1 MMIKKGILTLV
12 LTVITTLAF
21 AQSQHVTSAAIIFKQ
36 YNDEKDKGVKTLKI
50 KEAKEFI
57 DKAYNNESTSNEPKM
72 WMYRAKI
79 YKMIAINH
87 DSLDSD
93 AIFKAT
99 ESHLK
104 CMQPHPKKKN
114 KIMIY
119 KKWPKEEVLESLVQ
133 CGYKLFNQAIEEYNA
148 GNYKSSLKHY
158 TAIFDIIPFDEEDQL
173 KRGNITKE
181 TILYNSFFS
190 SNKMKDNAKSK
201 ELLQQLIDINF
212 NEPAI
217 YIQMSNIFLEEGNTD
232 KALEYLTSGRD
243 VFEGDQGLINTEI
256 ELYLKLGKADEL
268 IKKLSNAIEL
278 DPENDIFYVIRG
290 TCYQNNNKIE
300 KAINDYNKALEI
312 NPEQTT
318 ALNNISSCYLKQT
331 YPIVKQ
337 MNDLSLSQTSKFNK
351 LKLDLRNLY
360 LKTLLYVK
368 KYLKLNPNDKPI
380 LNVLA
385 EVYTK
390 LEMYKEAK
398 EVKEKLKL
406 LK

>member
-1 MMIKKGILTLV
+1 
-12 LTVITTLAF
+12 
-21 AQSQHVTSAAIIFKQ
+21 
-36 YNDEKDKGVKTLKI
+36 
-50 KEAKEFI
+50 
-57 DKAYNNESTSNEPKM
+57 
-72 WMYRAKI
+72 MYRAKI
-79 YKMIAINH
+79 YKMIALNH

-114 KIMIY
+114 KILIY
-119 KKWPKEEVLESLVQ
+119 KKWPKEEVLEGLVQ
-133 CGYKLFNQAIEEYNA
+133 CGYQLFNRATEEYNV
-148 GNYKSSLKHY
+148 GNYKNSLKHY
-158 TAIFDIIPFDEEDQL
+158 TVIFDIMPFDEEDQL

-217 YIQMSNIFLEEGNTD
+217 YIQMSNIFLEEKNTD
-232 KALEYLTSGRD
+232 KALEYLSLGREM
-243 VFEGDQGLINTEI
+243 FEDDQGLINTEI
-256 ELYLKLGKADEL
+256 DLYLKLGKSDEL
-268 IKKLSNAIEL
+268 IEKLSNAIEL

-312 NPEQTT
+312 NPEQIT
-318 ALNNISSCYLKQT
+318 ALNNISSCFLKQT
-331 YPIVKQ
+331 DPIVKK
-337 MNDLSLSQTSKFNK
+337 MNNLSLSQTSKFNK
-351 LKLDLRNLY
+351 LKLDLKNLY
-360 LKTLLYVK
+360 LKTLPYVK
-368 KYLKLNPNDKPI
+368 KYLELKPNDKSI

-385 EVYTK
+385 EIYTK
-390 LEMYKEAK
+390 LEMYEEAK
-398 EVKEKLKL
+398 EVKGRITQLK
-406 LK
+406 